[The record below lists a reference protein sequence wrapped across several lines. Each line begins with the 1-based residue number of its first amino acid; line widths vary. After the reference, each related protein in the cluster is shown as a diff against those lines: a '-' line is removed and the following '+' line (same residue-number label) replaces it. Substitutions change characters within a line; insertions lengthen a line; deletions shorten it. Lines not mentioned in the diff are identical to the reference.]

1 MSAETPQAVSLIHS
15 LMHPD
20 QFDPPPKKCEL
31 IETHISWV
39 ILAGP
44 YAYKIKKAI
53 DLGFLDFS
61 TLEKRHFFCQEEL
74 RLNKRLAPDIYLS
87 VVPITGSVEQPRWGG
102 CGEPI
107 EYAVKMRAFP
117 QEAQLDRALA
127 IDGLEPR
134 QIDILAKCIA
144 DFHALADVAGAKS
157 NYGEPEVIYQPIEEN
172 FKQIREHVSNSTF
185 LETLAELQQ
194 WSETTYA
201 GLHSIFCQRKNDSF
215 IRECHGDMHLQNI
228 AWQDDAPIVFDC
240 IEFSPSL
247 RWIDVISDVA
257 FLLMDLQKRKQGELA
272 LRFLGNYLEYTGD
285 YAGVRVL
292 RFYQVYRA
300 LVRAKIDA
308 IRSHQP
314 GIEKAEKAKAE
325 TDFSD
330 YLQLAFGYIQPVRPR
345 LIITRGM
352 SASGKSTVSK
362 TLVEQ
367 LGAIRIRS
375 DVERKRLFGL
385 GLEDDGKTS
394 VGEGMYTAEATEKT
408 YSKLEELAAE
418 LLGSGYSVLV
428 DAVFLHRHERQQF
441 QDLAASRE
449 IPFVILEFTVGAKTL
464 RERIVKRKNDV
475 SDADLK
481 VLEMQL
487 SRWQPLE
494 SKERSYAIT
503 VDTTGEV
510 DTEGLAA
517 EIKGKSLFLGKG

>member
-1 MSAETPQAVSLIHS
+1 MSAETLQAVSLINS

-74 RLNKRLAPDIYLS
+74 RLNRRLAPEIYLS
-87 VVPITGSVEQPRWGG
+87 VVPITGSVEQPRWAGG
-102 CGEPI
+102 GEPI

-127 IDGLEPR
+127 INGLEPR
-134 QIDILAKCIA
+134 QIDILAKRIA
-144 DFHALADVAGAKS
+144 DFHALADVAAGKS
-157 NYGEPEVIYQPIEEN
+157 NYGEPEVILQPIEEN
-172 FKQIREHVSNSTF
+172 FRQIREHVSNSTF
-185 LETLAELQQ
+185 LDKLKELKQ
-194 WSETTYA
+194 WSEATYTRLYPSF
-201 GLHSIFCQRKNDSF
+201 GQRKTDGF

-257 FLLMDLQKRKQGELA
+257 FLLMDLEKKKQGELA
-272 LRFLGNYLEYTGD
+272 QRFLGNYLEYTGD
-285 YAGVRVL
+285 YAGVRLL

-308 IRSHQP
+308 IRAHQP
-314 GIEKAEKAKAE
+314 GIEKAEKVNAE

-330 YLQLAFGYIQPVRPR
+330 YLQLALGYIQPVRPR

-362 TLVEQ
+362 VLLEH

-385 GLEDDGKTS
+385 GLEDDGHAA

-408 YSKLEELAAE
+408 YSKLEELAAV
-418 LLGSGYSVLV
+418 LLGAGYSVLV
-428 DAVFLHRHERQQF
+428 DAVFLHRHERQRF
-441 QDLAASRE
+441 QALAASRE
-449 IPFVILEFTVGAKTL
+449 TPFVILEFTADAKTL

-475 SDADLK
+475 SDANLK

-487 SRWQPLE
+487 SRWQPLA
-494 SKERSYAIT
+494 SQERGYAIT

-510 DTEGLAA
+510 DTGALAA
-517 EIKGKSLFLGKG
+517 EIKGKACF

>member
-1 MSAETPQAVSLIHS
+1 
-15 LMHPD
+15 
-20 QFDPPPKKCEL
+20 
-31 IETHISWV
+31 
-39 ILAGP
+39 
-44 YAYKIKKAI
+44 
-53 DLGFLDFS
+53 
-61 TLEKRHFFCQEEL
+61 
-74 RLNKRLAPDIYLS
+74 
-87 VVPITGSVEQPRWGG
+87 
-102 CGEPI
+102 
-107 EYAVKMRAFP
+107 
-117 QEAQLDRALA
+117 
-127 IDGLEPR
+127 
-134 QIDILAKCIA
+134 
-144 DFHALADVAGAKS
+144 
-157 NYGEPEVIYQPIEEN
+157 
-172 FKQIREHVSNSTF
+172 
-185 LETLAELQQ
+185 
-194 WSETTYA
+194 
-201 GLHSIFCQRKNDSF
+201 
-215 IRECHGDMHLQNI
+215 
-228 AWQDDAPIVFDC
+228 
-240 IEFSPSL
+240 
-247 RWIDVISDVA
+247 
-257 FLLMDLQKRKQGELA
+257 
-272 LRFLGNYLEYTGD
+272 
-285 YAGVRVL
+285 
-292 RFYQVYRA
+292 
-300 LVRAKIDA
+300 
-308 IRSHQP
+308 
-314 GIEKAEKAKAE
+314 
-325 TDFSD
+325 
-330 YLQLAFGYIQPVRPR
+330 
-345 LIITRGM
+345 M

-408 YSKLEELAAE
+408 YSKLKELAAE

-449 IPFVILEFTVGAKTL
+449 IPFVILEFTVGVKTL